1 MTQITMQEV
10 RGMHTIEISG
20 HAGYGVSGADIVCAA
35 ISTLGYTLLNELA
48 LLETRGLVENLEHKE
63 ENGYL
68 KICFRGSGIEVESVC
83 ETIKTGFLM
92 LEKNFFSNVRVR
104 GEK

>member
-1 MTQITMQEV
+1 MTQITIQKTN
-10 RGMHTIEISG
+10 GTYTIEIYG
-20 HAGYGVSGADIVCAA
+20 HSGYGVSGADIVCAA
-35 ISTLGYTLLNELA
+35 ISTLGYTLLNQIA
-48 LLETRGLVENLEHKE
+48 LLETRGLVENLEYKE
-63 ENGYL
+63 DNGYL
-68 KICFRGSGIEVESVC
+68 KICFEGSGIEVESVC